1 MTPRSTKSWPTA
13 GGRVK
18 DREMMRATRTRLAT
32 GGAFTRGNASPV
44 GTWLR
49 CALLLGVLGCENRAP
64 AVQRE
69 PDHVAPAPAEP
80 VRAEAPVG
88 NVAPTLPS
96 ASQSPVGQLPVGQSP
111 PPAAAA
117 GTAAAPHAD
126 PAQHVDLAK
135 YEARAGGT
143 PAKAAAGNAQPPAGA
158 AAAEGPSTT
167 SKAEPTLGAVVNG
180 DAFST
185 WLQAPSPAPVGAVT
199 YVEAVLVAKAP
210 YHCNA
215 EYPHKFKLGAPS
227 PGVTY
232 PEETVRGM
240 QVTPERSVLRI
251 PLQAANAGLVKVSG
265 ALSFSVCT
273 EERCLVEKRELSL
286 DLEVK

>member
-13 GGRVK
+13 GGSVK
-18 DREMMRATRTRLAT
+18 DREMIRATRTRLT
-32 GGAFTRGNASPV
+32 SGAFTRGNTSPI
-44 GTWLR
+44 GAWLR

-64 AVQRE
+64 VVQRE
-69 PDHVAPAPAEP
+69 PDHVAAEP

-88 NVAPTLPS
+88 DVAPTPP
-96 ASQSPVGQLPVGQSP
+96 APSQSPVGQLPVGQSP

-117 GTAAAPHAD
+117 GAVAAPHAN

-135 YEARAGGT
+135 HEARAGDT
-143 PAKAAAGNAQPPAGA
+143 PAKAAAGNAQPPPGTV
-158 AAAEGPSTT
+158 AAEGPSTT

-215 EYPHKFKLGAPS
+215 EYPHKFKVGAPS